1 MKDDRPHVIIPN
13 ALKSSLAE
21 MHRAR
26 QAKYREKKRSGGKV
40 PVEVWIKEEHRER
53 LKEFLASLN

>member
-40 PVEVWIKEEHRER
+40 PVEVWIKEE
-53 LKEFLASLN
+53 